1 MKRKKKRRSPSA
13 PGLGRNLALR
23 PGGGPHVP
31 EEEKRASDR
40 LRREIEDQRGALA
53 EPETSRP
60 RGGQGSADEDDRPAK
75 KHDS

>member
-1 MKRKKKRRSPSA
+1 
-13 PGLGRNLALR
+13 
-23 PGGGPHVP
+23 VP

-75 KHDS
+75 KHDP